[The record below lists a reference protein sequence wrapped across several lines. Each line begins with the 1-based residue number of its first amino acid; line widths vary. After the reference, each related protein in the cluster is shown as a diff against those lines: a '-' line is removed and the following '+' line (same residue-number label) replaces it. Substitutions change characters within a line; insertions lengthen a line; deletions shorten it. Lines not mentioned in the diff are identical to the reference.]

1 MKKLAV
7 WLVVLCLLPL
17 CALAEMDEDGDV
29 VVTLDGAEFFFTPI
43 VGYCI
48 TQESSAS
55 VFTRAGFSQR
65 ELLPWMEQNGVYAL
79 MYDET
84 GAVEIQVVA
93 HPSAETDFDEMNEF
107 GETLMC
113 EDLSYS
119 YTDHGYDVTSTEIYL
134 APEGHKFVRVSA
146 AYTEADGGL
155 THMVEYYTCQ
165 AGYGVSVCL
174 FHNGGEATEAQL
186 LMCEEVADSL
196 WITATE

>member
-7 WLVVLCLLPL
+7 WLVVLCLLTL

-43 VGYCI
+43 VGHCI

-107 GETLMC
+107 GETMMC
-113 EDLSYS
+113 EELAYS

-134 APEGHKFVRVSA
+134 APEGHKFVRISA

-155 THMVEYYTCQ
+155 IHMVDYFTCQ

>member
-7 WLVVLCLLPL
+7 WLVILCLLPF

-93 HPSAETDFDEMNEF
+93 YPSAETDFDDMNEF

-113 EDLSYS
+113 EQLAYS
-119 YTDHGYDVTSTEIYL
+119 YTDHGYDVTSTESYL

>member
-29 VVTLDGAEFFFTPI
+29 VVTLNGAEFFFTPI